1 MIRRLLL
8 AVALSLAGFAT
19 PAAAEVTLSFYSFNG
34 AFGGRFPHA
43 FVRWQ
48 GTTADGTPVD
58 GNAGFTARTISP
70 AILLGSVRHT
80 IWVEEPKYMD
90 EANRHF
96 ELVID
101 DATFARVLAEVETW
115 RNLPGDAYNLN
126 RRNCVHFVADMAR
139 LVGLNADDP
148 GALKKKPK
156 AYLNHLIELN
166 PQLGAT
172 PVAWWTGGALGAGGS
187 VRALASADA

>member
-1 MIRRLLL
+1 MIRRLLAAL
-8 AVALSLAGFAT
+8 ALLTATLSSPAT
-19 PAAAEVTLSFYSFNG
+19 AEVTLSFYSFNG

-43 FVRWQ
+43 FVRWE
-48 GTTADGTPVD
+48 GTLADGTPVD
-58 GNAGFTARTISP
+58 GNAGFTAKTISP
-70 AILLGSVRHT
+70 AILLGPVQHT
-80 IWVEEPKYMD
+80 IWAEEPQYVA

-101 DATFARVLAEVETW
+101 DATYARVQAEIAAW
-115 RNLPGDAYNLN
+115 RDLPGKAYNLN
-126 RRNCVHFVADMAR
+126 RRNCVHFVTDMAR

-148 GALKKKPK
+148 GDLKKKPK

-172 PVAWWTGGALGAGGS
+172 PVAWWTGGALEVA
-187 VRALASADA
+187 A

>member
-1 MIRRLLL
+1 MIKRLLL
-8 AVALSLAGFAT
+8 ALLVAL
-19 PAAAEVTLSFYSFNG
+19 AAASPASAAVTLSFYSFDG

-43 FVRWQ
+43 FVRWE
-48 GTTADGTPVD
+48 GTLSDGTPVD
-58 GNAGFTARTISP
+58 GNAGFTAKSISP
-70 AILLGSVRHT
+70 GILLGSVEHT
-80 IWVEEPKYMD
+80 IWVEEPQHMT

-101 DATFARVLAEVETW
+101 DATYARVLAEVEAW
-115 RNLPGDAYNLN
+115 RTLPGKAYNLN

-139 LVGLNADDP
+139 LVGLTADDP
-148 GALKKKPK
+148 GKLKKKPK

-172 PVAWWTGGALGAGGS
+172 QVAS
-187 VRALASADA
+187 VSVEWRRAA